1 MTKGITGWKS
11 LGEKRYIF
19 AKQIQTLDIVNAYE
33 YNCVIIHKI
42 KHSSSRGVDELQHEN
57 PICNPIIPFCK

>member
-42 KHSSSRGVDELQHEN
+42 KHSSSRGV
-57 PICNPIIPFCK
+57 